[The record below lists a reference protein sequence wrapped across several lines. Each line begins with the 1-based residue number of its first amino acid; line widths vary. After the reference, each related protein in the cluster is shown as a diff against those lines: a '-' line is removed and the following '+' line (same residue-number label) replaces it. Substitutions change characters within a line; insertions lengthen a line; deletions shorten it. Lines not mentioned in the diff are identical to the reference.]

1 MGQIIELYKT
11 KNRKINNVPTKY
23 VHKKSIDQEEGT
35 LVNIQKQMDTVIK
48 ENTSVIGLIY
58 TINKLL
64 VEKANQ
70 NPQKMRNLIRKYFMK
85 NDEVEDLNDLLV
97 KAIQE
102 KGLQTGEVNPYL
114 TEKEI
119 ASVFPVISMHFIGSI
134 LEKEERVEEEQ
145 IKRITKICL
154 NALI

>member
-23 VHKKSIDQEEGT
+23 VHKKFINEEGI
-35 LVNIQKQMDTVIK
+35 LIDIQKQMDTVIK
-48 ENTSVIGLIY
+48 ENKSVIGLVY
-58 TINKLL
+58 GINKLL
-64 VEKANQ
+64 FEKANQ
-70 NPQKMRNLIRKYFMK
+70 NPQEMRNLIEKYFMK
-85 NDEVEDLNDLLV
+85 HPKAKVLNDLLV
-97 KAIQE
+97 KDIQE

-119 ASVFPVISMHFIGSI
+119 ESVFPTLPIYFIGSI
-134 LEKEERVEEEQ
+134 LDKEERVKEEQ
-145 IKRITKICL
+145 VKRMTKLCL